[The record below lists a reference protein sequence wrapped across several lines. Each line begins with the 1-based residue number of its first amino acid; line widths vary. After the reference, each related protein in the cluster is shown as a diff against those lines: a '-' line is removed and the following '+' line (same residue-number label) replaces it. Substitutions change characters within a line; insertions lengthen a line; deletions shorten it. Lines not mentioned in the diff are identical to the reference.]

1 MRCPAKGTHRLP
13 NPVVT
18 HSVLELGFWSF
29 FGFWI
34 LDFGILRMLPLGG
47 GPVAAFVAGLT
58 SISPRIYR
66 ECCGVAG
73 PGEGWVWVMPIAG
86 PP

>member
-1 MRCPAKGTHRLP
+1 
-13 NPVVT
+13 VT

-29 FGFWI
+29 FGVWI
-34 LDFGILRMLPLGG
+34 LELGILRMLRLGG

-66 ECCGVAG
+66 HCCGVAG
-73 PGEGWVWVMPIAG
+73 PGEGWVS
-86 PP
+86 PPRNLNLNLNLNLNRS